1 MIDIIRSSIEDSIAT
16 KQRSLAMTE
25 AIADSAQVLVSALRS
40 GGKILVCGN
49 GGSAADAQHLA
60 AELVGRFQVERR
72 ALPCIAL
79 TTDSSMLTAWSNDYE
94 YDSVFARQVSALGRP
109 GDVLIG
115 ISTSGNSPSILQ
127 AAAEA
132 QRLGMGVIGLSGRD
146 GGKLG
151 QLHDVHQ
158 VIVPSEQTAR
168 IQEVHILVIHIWA
181 TIIDRECSG

>member
-1 MIDIIRSSIEDSIAT
+1 VIDIIRTSIEDAIAT
-16 KQRSLAMTE
+16 KQRSLALTE
-25 AIADSAQVLVSALRS
+25 SIAASAQLLVSVLRS

-94 YDSVFARQVSALGRP
+94 YDTVFARQVSALGHP
-109 GDVLIG
+109 GDVLIA
-115 ISTSGNSPSILQ
+115 ISTSGNSPSVLQ
-127 AAAEA
+127 AAVEA
-132 QRLGMGVIGLSGRD
+132 DRIGMAVIGLSGRD
-146 GGKLG
+146 GGKLR
-151 QLHDVHQ
+151 QLPNASQ

-181 TIIDRECSG
+181 AIIDRECSG